1 VRNMKRRMPILITTI
16 LVASVIT
23 IMAIPICMAHESLSF
38 EHFGVCLE
46 YVVNQNGYE
55 RWGHTVSAT
64 VSDPKGGNNIESITT
79 VDPYGRLHPDGD
91 DEVKQE
97 IENLTMSLWWWE
109 SLNVTP
115 KFGTYTITATNKDGE
130 MVTVT
135 TWATDHVS
143 NRVPTIIYPENHG
156 IVEST
161 TPTFRWEAFSSS
173 TTGYLIEVTDTTGE
187 EILLGDDA
195 TWRIG
200 LSPDN
205 LSVTYNSDGT
215 AFKPELTRG
224 KTYSLLVFASEWIW
238 NENDTQSYCDTSIR
252 HIEFTVSQPTVSI
265 STDSFEYSPG
275 DTMTIT
281 IDITNPTEESVMF
294 QWYWGVPLFSV
305 WLPVMSVPI
314 PAGYDD
320 TVDLSFTIPNWG
332 LTPFGNVFY
341 VHLLD
346 AGGEVLDADCACW
359 AYRQLLDAEGEVLD
373 ADCECWCEYWA
384 YMQLRGAGGSAGGK
398 VLDADCDGWAYSPS
412 GEAMPAVDIGEKIM
426 ETIERVELP

>member
-1 VRNMKRRMPILITTI
+1 MKRRMPILVTAI

-23 IMAIPICMAHESLSF
+23 IMAMPICMAPESLSF
-38 EHFGVCLE
+38 EDFGVCLE

-55 RWGHTVSAT
+55 RWGHSVSAT

-79 VDPYGRLHPDGD
+79 VDPYGRLHPDAD
-91 DEVKQE
+91 DEVKRE
-97 IENLTMSLWWWE
+97 IENLTMFLRWWE

-143 NRVPTIIYPENHG
+143 DRVPTIIYPESHG

-161 TPTFRWEAFSSS
+161 TPTFRWEAFSDS
-173 TTGYLIEVTDTTGE
+173 TTGYLIEVLDTTGE
-187 EILLGDDA
+187 EILPGDDT

-224 KTYSLLVFASEWIW
+224 KTYSLFVFAFEQIW
-238 NENDTQSYCDTSIR
+238 NENGTQFYCDTSIR
-252 HIEFTVSQPTVSI
+252 VIAFTVSQPTVSI
-265 STDSFEYSPG
+265 STDSFEYAPG

-281 IDITNPTEESVMF
+281 LDVANPTEESVMF
-294 QWYWGVPLFSV
+294 QWYWGVPLFSI
-305 WLPVMSVPI
+305 WHTVMSVPI

-332 LTPFGNVFY
+332 STPFGNVFY

-346 AGGEVLDADCACW
+346 AGGEALDADSVCWAYMQLRGAEGEVLDADSVCWYKCW
-359 AYRQLLDAEGEVLD
+359 AYRQVLDAGGEVLD
-373 ADCECWCEYWA
+373 ADCECGA
-384 YMQLRGAGGSAGGK
+384 YN
-398 VLDADCDGWAYSPS
+398 PS
-412 GEAMPAVDIGEKIM
+412 GEAMPAVDIGEEIKK
-426 ETIERVELP
+426 TIEKIDD